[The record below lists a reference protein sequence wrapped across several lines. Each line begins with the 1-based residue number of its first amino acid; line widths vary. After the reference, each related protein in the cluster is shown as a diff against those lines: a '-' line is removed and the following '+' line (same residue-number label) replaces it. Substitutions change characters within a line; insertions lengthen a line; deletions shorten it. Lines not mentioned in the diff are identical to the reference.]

1 MHNHVQKKKKKTNY
15 RRARLSAFQ
24 YIANCVRVTALST
37 TERRGCCQCALLSQ
51 SNAINSQLN
60 KTRLVFFPA
69 RLSGGDGLFKRP
81 RHVASEPL
89 LEVSIRNP
97 SFVPVLSHVLY
108 VFRCRERHPCAHTII
123 YSFIITSRM
132 SGHSMHAGQAD
143 FLHYTCL
150 MMLFFLFSPPMSKHQ
165 LLNKCLRRTPAYI
178 PSFRPIDQAAA
189 EQCAA
194 FAHSGL
200 MLM

>member
-1 MHNHVQKKKKKTNY
+1 MCKKKKKKTNY

-60 KTRLVFFPA
+60 KTGLVFFPA

-108 VFRCRERHPCAHTII
+108 VFSCRERHPCAHTII

-132 SGHSMHAGQAD
+132 SATVCMPARQTFCIIHVWWCYSS
-143 FLHYTCL
+143 
-150 MMLFFLFSPPMSKHQ
+150 FSHHLCQNINYST
-165 LLNKCLRRTPAYI
+165 NVWGRTPAYI